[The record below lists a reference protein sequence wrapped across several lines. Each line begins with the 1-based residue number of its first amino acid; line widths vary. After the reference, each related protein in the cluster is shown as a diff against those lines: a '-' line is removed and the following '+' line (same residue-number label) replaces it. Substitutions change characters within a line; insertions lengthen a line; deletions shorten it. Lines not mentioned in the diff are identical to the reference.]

1 MDVASPPPRR
11 LRPLFSLPLL
21 GVCSCL
27 PLLGAVVAQCADAW
41 GFFTLRRY
49 GPLYIQFVLGV
60 DIAVGGVLPAI
71 PLLCRFSFWHSIWI
85 VNGQD
90 QCWDGTCLKS
100 DWAELAKQLV

>member
-1 MDVASPPPRR
+1 MRIDFTFRRLLRSTKSVDVTSPPPRR
-11 LRPLFSLPLL
+11 LRPLFSLPLP

-71 PLLCRFSFWHSIWI
+71 PLLCRS
-85 VNGQD
+85 D
-90 QCWDGTCLKS
+90 Q
-100 DWAELAKQLV
+100 V